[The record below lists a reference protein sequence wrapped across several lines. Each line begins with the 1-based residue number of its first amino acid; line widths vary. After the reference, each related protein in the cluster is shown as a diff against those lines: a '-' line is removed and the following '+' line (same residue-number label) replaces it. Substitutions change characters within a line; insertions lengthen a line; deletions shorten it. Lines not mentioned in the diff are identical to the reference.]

1 MNVLRNAAAVLW
13 VAGAVVVVAALAG
26 AGWFR
31 SPAARPQ
38 AGGTMRVTADPG
50 MRFGGRVPGPPLRVR
65 AGRPVRLVVEN
76 RDTLQHDLWVVGAE
90 ERAPYLEPAFP
101 GAKTRLL
108 EPGQVEQ
115 IQFTPTRPGRY
126 RYVCTVPGHDATM
139 FGELVVEE

>member
-1 MNVLRNAAAVLW
+1 MNVLRTAAAVLW
-13 VAGAVVVVAALAG
+13 VAGAVAVLGGVLSGRGVQLSERSPTDSLRVVAERGL
-26 AGWFR
+26 
-31 SPAARPQ
+31 
-38 AGGTMRVTADPG
+38 
-50 MRFGGRVPGPPLRVR
+50 RFGAPNPGPPLRVR